1 MMHGREKSDL
11 VVVAVKPTNK
21 AEQSAAEPAEPR
33 TGTKGS
39 AGQQSTPRDTR
50 RPGTTPKHRPVASG
64 CAYRRAGKFH
74 PMPPTDSGRAD
85 LALAAVTKA
94 GIAVA
99 VELGVGHE
107 ILVGRIAGAGCG
119 LLAFLLRGAFG

>member
-1 MMHGREKSDL
+1 VGHLADLRPSGAALGSDS
-11 VVVAVKPTNK
+11 PTIL
-21 AEQSAAEPAEPR
+21 SSGGFDVPAEDNAALLAAVA
-33 TGTKGS
+33 GTK
-39 AGQQSTPRDTR
+39 AGATLLTTAWPAR

-99 VELGVGHE
+99 VELGVGRE
-107 ILVGRIAGAGCG
+107 ILVGRIGACPP
-119 LLAFLLRGAFG
+119 RTR